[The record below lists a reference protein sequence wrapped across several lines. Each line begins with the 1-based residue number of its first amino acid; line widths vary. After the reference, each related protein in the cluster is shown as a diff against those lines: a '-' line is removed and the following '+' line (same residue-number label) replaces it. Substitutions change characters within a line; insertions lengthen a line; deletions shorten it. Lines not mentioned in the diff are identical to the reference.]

1 MSDIR
6 ICPVCKSPFPINERY
21 GKRKKYCSI
30 RCKTIYNRQQ
40 EKERIKEQ
48 KLKKDSLMY
57 ASVKA
62 SDMGISY
69 GEYMALKEGRC

>member
-21 GKRKKYCSI
+21 GKKKKYCSL

-40 EKERIKEQ
+40 EKERIKERR
-48 KLKKDSLMY
+48 LIKDSLGY

-62 SDMGISY
+62 TELGLSY